1 MINYYKMSDLGTM
14 IAQIGAKSILIFM
27 LGWIISSIPI
37 YLAAKVFNSD
47 VSFSRT
53 LGATL
58 ISGIIVGIIV
68 IISFYIS
75 KIYGV
80 SLLPIVEMVI
90 AFIAILGVYKSVFNV
105 GWGASFGILVIAV
118 IIMIIFVL
126 ILFIFSISIPYLQTF
141 ISPVYSFF
149 NSTLQNFGIG

>member
-1 MINYYKMSDLGTM
+1 MSDLVTM
-14 IAQIGAKSILIFM
+14 IAQIGAKSILVFI

-37 YLAAKVFNSD
+37 YLAAKAFNSD
-47 VSFSRT
+47 ASFSRA

-58 ISGIIVGIIV
+58 ISGIIASIIV

-80 SLLPIVEMVI
+80 SLLYIVGMVI

-105 GWGASFGILVIAV
+105 GWGAAFGILVVAV
-118 IIMIIFVL
+118 IIIIIFVL
-126 ILFIFSISIPYLQTF
+126 ILFIFGISIPYLQTF
-141 ISPVYSFF
+141 ISSLYSFF
-149 NSTLQNFGIG
+149 NNIFRSFNL

>member
-1 MINYYKMSDLGTM
+1 MINYYKMSDLVTM
-14 IAQIGAKSILIFM
+14 IAQIGAKSILVFI

-37 YLAAKVFNSD
+37 YLAAKAFNSD
-47 VSFSRT
+47 ASFSRA

-58 ISGIIVGIIV
+58 ISGIIASIIV

-80 SLLPIVEMVI
+80 SLLYIVGMVI

-105 GWGASFGILVIAV
+105 GWGAAFGILVVAV
-118 IIMIIFVL
+118 IIIIIFVL
-126 ILFIFSISIPYLQTF
+126 ILFIFGISIPYLQTF
-141 ISPVYSFF
+141 ISSLYSFF
-149 NSTLQNFGIG
+149 NNIFRSFNL